1 MKKKIILIA
10 FVVLIIGG
18 IGIYLFLGN
27 TKDKSNTKTN
37 TTTPEV
43 SLSDDVD
50 WSSYNTYNIV
60 LSNESVTI
68 DAEGVYYISG
78 SLTDNQILV
87 NTSGNVKLVLDN
99 VTIKNSK
106 GAAIYVEEAKNTYI
120 ELIGENTLEGTV
132 SEDIDAVIYSKDDL
146 FMEGDGTLNLTSN
159 IDGIKSSDDL
169 TIYSGTYNIKSSDEG
184 IQGKDSVTIIAGN
197 FNITSGGDAI
207 KTTNETEKGII
218 TIKGGTFNI
227 TSSKDGI
234 TSSSD
239 VYIDG
244 GEFTIKTGNGS
255 TQTVKTGDFGMN
267 TTNTDTES
275 MKAIKAVGNIYITSG
290 TFNVN
295 SEDDSIHSNG
305 DIVITD
311 GTFTLSSSDDGVH
324 ADGLLEINGGTF
336 TITSSEGLEAT
347 YIKIND
353 GNITINASDDGINAA
368 NKSTNYSVKVEIN
381 GGDIKVKMGSG
392 DTDGIDSNG
401 DIYINGGTI
410 NITGNS
416 PFDYD
421 GTAKYS
427 GGTMIVNGTETT
439 QITNQMMGGG
449 QMGPGQ
455 GGQSNGQNR
464 MRR

>member
-37 TTTPEV
+37 TTTTEV

-50 WSSYNTYNIV
+50 WSNYDTYNIT
-60 LSNESVTI
+60 LSDEAITI
-68 DAEGVYYISG
+68 DKEGVYYISG

-87 NTSGNVKLVLDN
+87 NTSDNVKLVLNN
-99 VTIKNSK
+99 VTIKNSR
-106 GAAIYVEEAKNTYI
+106 GAAIYVESAKNTYI
-120 ELIGENTLEGTV
+120 ELVGENTLEGTV
-132 SEDIDAVIYSKDDL
+132 TEDIDAVIYSKDDL
-146 FMEGDGTLNLTSN
+146 FLEGDGTLNITSN

-169 TIYSGTYNIKSSDEG
+169 TIYSGTYNITSSDEG
-184 IQGKDSVTIIAGN
+184 IQGKDSVTIIDGT
-197 FNITSGGDAI
+197 FNITSSGDAI

-218 TIKGGTFNI
+218 TIKNGTFNI
-227 TSSKDGI
+227 ITSKDGI
-234 TSSSD
+234 TSSSEI
-239 VYIDG
+239 YIDG
-244 GEFTIKTGNGS
+244 GDFTIKTGSGAK
-255 TQTVKTGDFGMN
+255 QTVKTGDFGMN
-267 TTNTDTES
+267 TTNSDTES
-275 MKAIKAVGNIYITSG
+275 MKAIKSVGNIYINRG
-290 TFNVN
+290 TFSIN

-305 DIVITD
+305 DINISG
-311 GTFTLSSSDDGVH
+311 GTFTLSSSNDGVH

-336 TITSSEGLEAT
+336 NITSAEGLEAT
-347 YIKIND
+347 YVRINGGD
-353 GNITINASDDGINAA
+353 VTINASDDGINAA

-381 GGDIKVKMGSG
+381 DGNITIKMGQG

-401 DIYINGGTI
+401 DLYINGGTI

-439 QITNQMMGGG
+439 EITNQMMGGG
-449 QMGPGQ
+449 QMNHGQ
-455 GGQSNGQNR
+455 GGQPNGQNR
-464 MRR
+464 TRR